1 MPTITCP
8 YCFAT
13 FDDKEVHFR
22 METVT
27 KPNPNAMDELENMS
41 AAGDIDDKTFD
52 LKKNELRREE
62 AFNPAKDAIYENW
75 WNKKNDFGGTT
86 ETAGDKNGV
95 PLYMHRVYNPNDIT
109 QRRFFDMNRGF
120 ELTSEGM
127 VYGAYD
133 CFGKLT
139 EKRVCP
145 RCHNP
150 LPGSTYGQYPV
161 MFFSIIGITGSGKT
175 VYLSQLCGCIADQL
189 SYYGITVAPTSPAMM
204 LFRETH
210 PIQAGKPLPQPTVAK
225 AFQQPLVFDATFPT
239 TGGNETR
246 TLVFYDIAGE
256 NVVPN
261 EGDMAG
267 GMKDYGTFI
276 THSDGVLLLIDPKQ
290 LKKTAETGGERTAL
304 HSVTNTLHA
313 AFAADSGR
321 LKEIPFAVCVSK
333 GDQIVNDVQDMHG
346 EIPDMQFRMD
356 DLGNVSLAFNAEN
369 YNELLSKIQ
378 PYIEQSARN
387 VGGNDFIQDLKRW
400 FHFSYFLVSAIGGDV
415 IARKDDN
422 GQELYVPVA
431 PKQIRLIEPLAWI
444 LTQCG
449 LLKAS
454 GDIYGPNDWKCP
466 KCGQRYGETTRF
478 CPRCNANIQKQW
490 KCPECG
496 TINEDATEMCT
507 KRGCKTNRMGQR
519 KTLFGWR

>member
-86 ETAGDKNGV
+86 ETAVDKNGV
-95 PLYMHRVYNPNDIT
+95 PLYMHRVYNPNDTT
-109 QRRFFDMNRGF
+109 QRQFFDMNKGF
-120 ELTSEGM
+120 KLTDKGM
-127 VYGAYD
+127 VCGAYD

-139 EKRVCP
+139 EWRVCP

-150 LPGSTYGQYPV
+150 LPGNTYGQYPV

-189 SYYGITVAPTSPAMM
+189 SYYDIAVRPTSTAMM
-204 LFRETH
+204 RFRETH

-225 AFQQPLVFDATFPT
+225 AFQQPLVFNARFPT
-239 TGGNETR
+239 TGGENIR
-246 TLVFYDIAGE
+246 TMVFYDIAGE

-261 EGDMAG
+261 DGDMAG
-267 GMKDYGTFI
+267 GMKDYGAFI
-276 THSDGVLLLIDPKQ
+276 THSDGMILLIDPKQ

-304 HSVTNTLHA
+304 HSVTYTLQTV
-313 AFAADSGR
+313 FATDPDK
-321 LKEIPFAVCVSK
+321 LKTIPFAVCISK
-333 GDQIVNDVQDMHG
+333 GDQIVNDVQG
-346 EIPDMQFRMD
+346 LQGAIPDMQFPMD
-356 DLGNVSLAFNAEN
+356 GLGNISPVFNAEA
-369 YNELLSKIQ
+369 YNELFSSIR
-378 PYIEQSARN
+378 PYIEQSARH
-387 VGGNDFIQDLKRW
+387 VGGNDFIKDLKD

-444 LTQCG
+444 LTQRG

-454 GDIYGPNDWKCP
+454 GDIYGPNDWICP
-466 KCGQRYGETTRF
+466 KCKQRYGGATEF
-478 CPRCNANIQKQW
+478 CPRCNANKQGEW
-490 KCPECG
+490 KCPKCG
-496 TINEDATEMCT
+496 KTNEDTAEMCKT
-507 KRGCKTNRMGQR
+507 SGCKTNRMGQR